1 MDYLVPSWHKQLVDW
16 AYSTPE
22 IQFDDTV
29 SHMKVF
35 QHHQR
40 KVGLV
45 IMDYLPQLT
54 TQLSQIALAPDKI
67 FSLFDYLQDVKGF
80 ENQVVDYLD
89 FDWPDGAIFDYTNF
103 RLFVVVKGKVYAKI
117 TFDTQSKIHSIAYF
131 KDGNIDR
138 RLLMDSRGFI
148 SSEEHEGVETYFSP
162 SGVWRF
168 KRNKETDHV
177 IINNSV
183 FPFCRHSEYAH
194 MQDLLIEVMQE
205 QFLSEL
211 KSTDNLIVTLDDH
224 MSIPIDIYQKY
235 HPIYSI
241 SHWHQYSG
249 QLPDKITSKV
259 VFDSQELLQR
269 FNYISNGEVIPLFQS
284 QFKLGHSQRLSQQRI
299 AIFAENMSHDELAE
313 MLEQLYPRLIANPL
327 DEAVHIFAYS
337 IEKSSMANQVI
348 RELHQK
354 HSGEFILSMNEIDP
368 GENQIEKEDIPPL
381 LSIKVKR
388 LTSTAEVLRALDK
401 IRTLIIW
408 NKNDQFMEIA
418 GISVGIPIIQN
429 FESIEVMD
437 HKNGIV
443 CDEISNISE
452 FVSYYLDSLKHWNES
467 LVHNVKVMNHY
478 SEDNIFAK
486 WQAILERKVQ
496 K

>member
-1 MDYLVPSWHKQLVDW
+1 MDYLVPAWHKQLVDW

-22 IQFDDTV
+22 IQFDDAV

-35 QHHQR
+35 QHNQR

-45 IMDYLPQLT
+45 VIDYLPQLT
-54 TQLSQIALAPDKI
+54 TQLSQIALAPDSL
-67 FSLFDYLQDVKGF
+67 FSLFDYLQDVNGF

-89 FDWPDGAIFDYTNF
+89 FNWPDGAVFDYTNF
-103 RLFVVVKGKVYAKI
+103 RLFVVVNGKAYAKVN
-117 TFDTQSKIHSIAYF
+117 FDIQSKIHSIVYF
-131 KDGNIDR
+131 KDGKEDR

-148 SSEEHEGVETYFSP
+148 SREEHEGVETYFSP
-162 SGVWRF
+162 SGTWRF
-168 KRNKETDHV
+168 KRDQETDHV
-177 IINNSV
+177 VINNSV

-194 MQDLLIEVMQE
+194 MQDLLIEVMQD

-211 KSTDNLIVTLDDH
+211 KSTDNLIVTLDDKA
-224 MSIPIDIYQKY
+224 SIPLATYQKY
-235 HPIYSI
+235 NAIYSI

-249 QLPDKITSKV
+249 QLPEKNAKKII
-259 VFDSQELLQR
+259 FDSQESLQQ
-269 FNYISNGEVIPLFQS
+269 FNRLSNAEVIPLFQS
-284 QFKLGHSQRLSQQRI
+284 QFKLGHSQHISQQRI

-313 MLEQLYPRLIANPL
+313 MVEQLYPRLIKDPV
-327 DEAVHIFAYS
+327 DEALYIFAYS
-337 IEKSSMANQVI
+337 IDKSSMADQVI
-348 RELHQK
+348 RELCQK
-354 HSGEFILSMNEIDP
+354 HAGEFILSLDEVNP
-368 GENQIEKEDIPPL
+368 GENQIEKDDLPPL
-381 LSIKVKR
+381 LTIKVER
-388 LTSTAEVLRALDK
+388 FTSTAEVLTALDK

-429 FESIEVMD
+429 FESMQVTD

-443 CDEISNISE
+443 STDISNISE
-452 FVSYYLDSLKHWNES
+452 LVGYYLDSLKHWNQS
-467 LVHNVKVMNHY
+467 LVYNVRVMNHY

-486 WQAILERKVQ
+486 WQAVLERKVQ